1 MKVLIITF
9 TVFLFLACGGST
21 TPSSGRDYPYKQG
34 GGEYIAK
41 EVRTPSCDA
50 SDSRVAF
57 IQTMADWQKIDD
69 SSKTVFCVKPG
80 DYRNSVVEIKNS
92 SGTKENPRY
101 IILDNGNNNHPAK
114 LNSSQ
119 LSSVD
124 LRFENSNYW
133 ILDRMASIG
142 STGIED
148 APIVFIESS
157 HNIVNRHFIDRSSGG
172 ISIRDRS
179 NNNTIQNSRIQNMSE
194 TGLKGDRSCILLVTR
209 DKISEVKNTQILYNE
224 LHNCND
230 GIHALWRD
238 GMDVNYE
245 GTVIYGNDISVDTK
259 LYTDCHGVK
268 TPNGECS
275 YSENAIDLKAG
286 SKNDK
291 NPIVVKA
298 NHVWGFRKSDK
309 TNSSLG
315 DPGVAIVTHYG
326 VQNIVINENTV
337 FDSVLGIYSVDSS
350 SAIFALSH
358 AQISGNYLFGIS
370 DYPLVINEANS
381 VLISKNYIVNSLK
394 HEWLVL
400 DTSNN
405 LSVTDNK
412 IINSVHSIEQINTS
426 NITEHNN
433 LVYSGIE
440 DTNLSDK
447 SFTTDKFSNS
457 PKVIN
462 PLLY

>member
-1 MKVLIITF
+1 
-9 TVFLFLACGGST
+9 
-21 TPSSGRDYPYKQG
+21 
-34 GGEYIAK
+34 
-41 EVRTPSCDA
+41 
-50 SDSRVAF
+50 
-57 IQTMADWQKIDD
+57 
-69 SSKTVFCVKPG
+69 
-80 DYRNSVVEIKNS
+80 
-92 SGTKENPRY
+92 
-101 IILDNGNNNHPAK
+101 
-114 LNSSQ
+114 
-119 LSSVD
+119 
-124 LRFENSNYW
+124 
-133 ILDRMASIG
+133 
-142 STGIED
+142 
-148 APIVFIESS
+148 
-157 HNIVNRHFIDRSSGG
+157 
-172 ISIRDRS
+172 
-179 NNNTIQNSRIQNMSE
+179 
-194 TGLKGDRSCILLVTR
+194 
-209 DKISEVKNTQILYNE
+209 
-224 LHNCND
+224 
-230 GIHALWRD
+230 
-238 GMDVNYE
+238 MDVNYE